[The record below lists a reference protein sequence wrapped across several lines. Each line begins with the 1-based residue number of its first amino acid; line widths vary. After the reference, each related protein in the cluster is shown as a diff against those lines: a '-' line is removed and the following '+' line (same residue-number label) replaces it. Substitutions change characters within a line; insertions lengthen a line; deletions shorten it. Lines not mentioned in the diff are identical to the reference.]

1 MNVPVLSLHS
11 TFNGGKWLVVL
22 EAQIN
27 ASIKGQAYLLD
38 LHLAMFFVSL
48 YVLTSPLVYLVQN
61 RNSKVWMDQLLDFTC
76 SWGLGEE
83 LSFYWLQSCLI
94 YVKIIILLSSKKSFC
109 IQNRTTAKYNVML
122 FPQRAFGFGDFSL
135 AIIHL
140 VFKSSSMK
148 YTGSQVMLGQLELS
162 HSFVEKSLSSQRSP
176 SGDGNKAQPCGTLLN
191 RGSCHHKQKQKS
203 SKLLVCS

>member
-38 LHLAMFFVSL
+38 LHLAMIFVSL

-122 FPQRAFGFGDFSL
+122 FPQRAFGFGGFLPCHYSPS
-135 AIIHL
+135 I
-140 VFKSSSMK
+140 
-148 YTGSQVMLGQLELS
+148 QVLINEI
-162 HSFVEKSLSSQRSP
+162 HSFSSDGWTTWTFPFICRKIFVLSKEPKWRW
-176 SGDGNKAQPCGTLLN
+176 
-191 RGSCHHKQKQKS
+191 
-203 SKLLVCS
+203 